1 MMESKSMS
9 SRHAEKYLRAFGFD
23 TKVTPSMQKY
33 LLEMPN
39 AGSDA
44 MISSS
49 VASRFNDIINKHGTV
64 MSGGR
69 VSCPAEYFGAPANP
83 SYVSNPSFTQTGG
96 PPLPAGVAR
105 VGLPQTTLGGGAGVS
120 PSASS
125 SSTGLLKYSQFG
137 GFAAAYEKKF
147 MRRRSLKPAQK
158 KYVMDELNKD
168 IHTSLRSAIRSNKA
182 GRLTKGGFEK
192 KLKGI

>member
-1 MMESKSMS
+1 MTESKSMS

-49 VASRFNDIINKHGTV
+49 LVSRFNDIINKHGTV

-69 VSCPAEYFGAPANP
+69 VSFPAEYFGAPANA
-83 SYVSNPSFTQTGG
+83 SYVSNPSFAQTGG
-96 PPLPAGVAR
+96 PPLPTGVAR
-105 VGLPQTTLGGGAGVS
+105 VGLPHTTLGGGVGVS

-125 SSTGLLKYSQFG
+125 SSGLLKYNQFG

-147 MRRRSLKPAQK
+147 LRRLSIKPAQK
-158 KYVMDELNKD
+158 KYVMDELNKV

-182 GRLTKGGFEK
+182 GRLTKTAFEK

>member
-1 MMESKSMS
+1 MS
-9 SRHAEKYLRAFGFD
+9 SRHAEKYLHAFGFD
-23 TKVTPSMQKY
+23 TKVTPSMQRY

-49 VASRFNDIINKHGTV
+49 VVSRFNNIINKHGTV

-69 VSCPAEYFGAPANP
+69 VSFPAEYFGAPANP
-83 SYVSNPSFTQTGG
+83 SYVSTPSFTNTGG
-96 PPLPAGVAR
+96 PPLPVGVAR
-105 VGLPQTTLGGGAGVS
+105 VGLPQTTLGGGGVS

-125 SSTGLLKYSQFG
+125 SSSGLLKYSHFG
-137 GFAAAYEKKF
+137 GFATAYEKKF
-147 MRRRSLKPAQK
+147 MRRLSLKPAQK
-158 KYVMDELNKD
+158 KYVMDELNND

-182 GRLTKGGFEK
+182 GWLTKTAFEK